1 MKKHVARLKYGILLI
16 LISILTFSHAQL
28 KIQVTKAANNAMP
41 IALFSSD
48 PQSNYVEQVV
58 GADLARSGR
67 FISLPANKSP
77 EPNAGP
83 ASINSDAWMQR
94 GVQYGVFFTVR
105 GNQVSVDLMNTFSK
119 KSMLQRV
126 YTVSGNNERQWRKTA
141 HQIADAIYQQIL
153 GVTGSFDTKVAY
165 VAKNGRQY
173 ELIVSDADGAYPSTI
188 FSSAEPILS
197 PSWSPNGQQIAYSSL
212 EGKKSKII
220 VQDVYSGKR
229 HVVLDLPGIN
239 GAPTWSPDGNRLAF
253 TLSKDGNPEI
263 YTSDIYGKNL
273 TRLTNHP
280 SIDTEPTWGRDNMIY
295 FTSDRAGSPQIYRIS
310 PNSGATPERV
320 SNSGNY
326 NASPSISND
335 GRYLATMNRGSGNGF
350 GIAIIDLQT
359 GATKRLT
366 NGGRDEAPSFS
377 SNGHMIIYANGNGGL
392 NAVSNDGNVTQQFSS
407 NASDVREPAWS
418 N

>member
-239 GAPTWSPDGNRLAF
+239 GAPTWSPDGNRL
-253 TLSKDGNPEI
+253 
-263 YTSDIYGKNL
+263 GK
-273 TRLTNHP
+273 R
-280 SIDTEPTWGRDNMIY
+280 
-295 FTSDRAGSPQIYRIS
+295 
-310 PNSGATPERV
+310 
-320 SNSGNY
+320 
-326 NASPSISND
+326 
-335 GRYLATMNRGSGNGF
+335 
-350 GIAIIDLQT
+350 
-359 GATKRLT
+359 
-366 NGGRDEAPSFS
+366 
-377 SNGHMIIYANGNGGL
+377 
-392 NAVSNDGNVTQQFSS
+392 
-407 NASDVREPAWS
+407 
-418 N
+418 

>member
-1 MKKHVARLKYGILLI
+1 MKKHVAKLMYWI
-16 LISILTFSHAQL
+16 LISIVSLVTFSHAQL
-28 KIQVTKAANNAMP
+28 KIQVTKAANNAIP
-41 IALFSSD
+41 IALFSAD
-48 PQSNYVEQVV
+48 PQGNYVEQVV

-67 FISLPANKSP
+67 FISLPAKSSP

-94 GVQYGVFFTVR
+94 GIQYGVFLTVR
-105 GNQVSVDLMNTFSK
+105 GNQISVDLMNTFSK
-119 KSMLQRV
+119 TSMLQRV
-126 YTVSGNNERQWRKTA
+126 YTVNGGNERQWRKTA
-141 HQIADAIYQQIL
+141 HQIADSIYEKIL

-173 ELIVSDADGAYPSTI
+173 QLIISDADGFYPSTV
-188 FSSAEPILS
+188 FNSSEPILS
-197 PSWSPNGQQIAYSSL
+197 PAWSPNGQKIAYSSL
-212 EGKKSKII
+212 EGKKSKIV

-229 HVVLDLPGIN
+229 HVALDLPGIN
-239 GAPTWSPDGNRLAF
+239 GAPSWSPDGNRLVF

-263 YTSDIYGKNL
+263 YTSDIYGKSL
-273 TRLTNHP
+273 TRITNHP
-280 SIDTEPTWGRDNMIY
+280 SIDTEPVWGKDNMIY
-295 FTSDRAGSPQIYRIS
+295 FTSDRTGSPQVYRV
-310 PNSGATPERV
+310 NANGGTPVRV
-320 SNSGNY
+320 STSGSY

-350 GIAIIDLQT
+350 GIAIIDLRT

-377 SNGHMIIYANGNGGL
+377 SNGHMIIYSNGHGGL
-392 NAVSNDGNVTQQFSS
+392 NAVSNDGNVTQRFSS